1 MVRWWCCCPRQEPDQ
16 TKRPV
21 WVVLDNGTAK
31 GDALEE
37 DPWGC
42 CTHGFRGPLKETK
55 PLQRPIGLGETSR
68 TKKKHERLPS
78 CPRSGLDSG
87 GGVGGRA
94 RIYRQIAVAQ
104 GPRPMAQVW
113 SWRGTILD
121 MSESRRAIETAAIDK
136 RGYNTT
142 HLTTPRRAQCTRPLS
157 LVMYSGRGLPIP
169 IPAGE

>member
-1 MVRWWCCCPRQEPDQ
+1 MVVLLSKTGTRSN
-16 TKRPV
+16 KRPV

-37 DPWGC
+37 DPWGY

-87 GGVGGRA
+87 GGGGREGKD
-94 RIYRQIAVAQ
+94 I
-104 GPRPMAQVW
+104 
-113 SWRGTILD
+113 
-121 MSESRRAIETAAIDK
+121 
-136 RGYNTT
+136 
-142 HLTTPRRAQCTRPLS
+142 
-157 LVMYSGRGLPIP
+157 
-169 IPAGE
+169 